1 MGDGKITYRDVE
13 EYETLFT
20 LAPSFLL
27 ELLARKNKNLVSK
40 YKPIIQG
47 YMNNLTHEQRNKLDI
62 ILSSDVDE
70 LQGIMDEAY
79 RRSGKRQY
87 QILANPNYK
96 KFIVDNLDGLREM
109 I

>member
-1 MGDGKITYRDVE
+1 MD
-13 EYETLFT
+13 
-20 LAPSFLL
+20 
-27 ELLARKNKNLVSK
+27 
-40 YKPIIQG
+40 
-47 YMNNLTHEQRNKLDI
+47 NLTLDQRNKLDI

-70 LQGIMDEAY
+70 LQSIMDEAY
-79 RRSGKRQY
+79 LRSGKRQY

>member
-1 MGDGKITYRDVE
+1 M
-13 EYETLFT
+13 
-20 LAPSFLL
+20 
-27 ELLARKNKNLVSK
+27 LARKNKNLVSR

-47 YMNNLTHEQRNKLDI
+47 YMDNLTLDQRNKLDI

-70 LQGIMDEAY
+70 LQSIMDEAY

>member
-1 MGDGKITYRDVE
+1 MD
-13 EYETLFT
+13 
-20 LAPSFLL
+20 
-27 ELLARKNKNLVSK
+27 
-40 YKPIIQG
+40 
-47 YMNNLTHEQRNKLDI
+47 NLTLDQRNKLDI

-70 LQGIMDEAY
+70 LQSIMDEAY